1 MHLENQF
8 GKKIFVKDDIKIPAF
23 NLFHCNNIMFAKDN
37 NLAVKINV
45 TNTINATIEFFEYK
59 S

>member
-23 NLFHCNNIMFAKDN
+23 NLFHCNDIMFAKDN